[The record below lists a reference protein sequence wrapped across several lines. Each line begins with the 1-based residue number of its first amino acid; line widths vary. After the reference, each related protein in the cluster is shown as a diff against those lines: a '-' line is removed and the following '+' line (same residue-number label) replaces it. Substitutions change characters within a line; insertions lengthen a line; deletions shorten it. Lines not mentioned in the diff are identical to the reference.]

1 MAAVVQ
7 TVTGPV
13 AGDALGATL
22 VHEHIFCASAGILT
36 GWPALYGGREAL
48 VERSVALLRTTRA
61 AGISAMVD
69 ATPFDL
75 GRDVTLLKECAERSG
90 MTIIASSGHWLVPSP
105 TFAGRT
111 VAHLAD
117 LFITEL
123 TTGADGTDIPAGMIK
138 VASEERIEAFDRK
151 VLEAAAIAH
160 KETGAGILTHAA
172 VRNRIGEAQA
182 AVFDE
187 LGVDPGRVIIGHSDD
202 TTDISYITGL
212 ADRGYLI
219 GMDRIACGLLPEY
232 GAQRMP
238 DRLRMIAEL
247 VERGYAASLTL
258 STDDPICA
266 PLLSEEDQRRHLEA
280 NPDAMGFIPLVAIPG
295 LRDLGVPESAITT
308 MTVDAPRR
316 WLTGA

>member
-1 MAAVVQ
+1 MVQ

-13 AGDALGATL
+13 TGEALGFTL
-22 VHEHIFCASAGILT
+22 VHEHVMCASAGIVT
-36 GWPALYGGREAL
+36 GWPELFGGRAAL
-48 VERSVALLRTTRA
+48 VERAVAVLARAVANGITT
-61 AGISAMVD
+61 MVD

-75 GRDVTLLKECAERSG
+75 GRDVTLLRECAERSG
-90 MTIIASSGHWLVPSP
+90 MRIIASSGHWLVPSP
-105 TFAGRT
+105 TFANRT
-111 VAHLAD
+111 VAQLAS

-123 TTGADGTDIPAGMIK
+123 TTGADGTGIPAGMIK
-138 VASEERIEAFDRK
+138 VASEERIEPFDRK

-160 KETGAGILTHAA
+160 KETGVGILTHAT

-202 TTDISYITGL
+202 TTDITYITGL

-219 GMDRIACGLLPEY
+219 GMDRIACGQLPEY
-232 GAQRMP
+232 GAQRVP
-238 DRLRMIAEL
+238 DRLAMIAEL
-247 VERGYAASLTL
+247 VARGYAGSLTL

-266 PLLSEEDQRRHLEA
+266 PLLTEEDQRRHTEA
-280 NPDAMGFIPLVAIPG
+280 NPEVMSFIPRVAITG
-295 LRDLGVPESAITT
+295 LRALGVPEAAIRA
-308 MTVDAPRR
+308 MTVEAPRR